1 MQPQNESIDHHLEAN
16 SLKNDPKVI
25 NGWAFFDCANSAYS
39 LVIVTAIFPAYF
51 LNIAP
56 DTISLAGW
64 NIPDSSLLSYALS
77 LAFFLLTI
85 VLPILSGIADYSG
98 QRKTFMR
105 LFSTFGAIS
114 CISIYF
120 FKSSAELWLGVSAYI
135 CAAIGYAGSLVF
147 YNSYLP
153 VIATEDMYDKV
164 SAKGFSYGYIGSTI
178 LLIINLLMIQLSP
191 DNYKGFAAQLSFLM
205 VGIWWLS
212 FSQITYNRLPKDET
226 GKPMTQLLTRGYKEL
241 YKTWQ
246 NIREYPV
253 ITRFLAAFF
262 FYNAG
267 VQAVLYLAT
276 VFADKELHFESA
288 ELIILVLI
296 LQIVAAIGAWLF
308 AKISD
313 AQGNKFA
320 LLILL
325 SGWVAI
331 CVIGFYLT
339 GKTAFYALG
348 GFLGLVMGGIQ
359 SLSRSTYSKLLPE
372 NVTDTTAFFSF
383 LDVPDKLS
391 VILGTFTFGFVG
403 QLMGSIRYSL
413 LALGLYFI
421 LGLLLLIT
429 ISIKDKKI
437 FI

>member
-1 MQPQNESIDHHLEAN
+1 MQPQNEILNHN
-16 SLKNDPKVI
+16 SVGFQKNDPKVI
-25 NGWAFFDCANSAYS
+25 NGWAYFDCANSAYS

-51 LNIAP
+51 LSIAP
-56 DTISLAGW
+56 DTIAFAGL
-64 NIPDSSLLSYALS
+64 NIPDSSLLSYSLS
-77 LAFFLLTI
+77 FAFLLLTI
-85 VLPILSGIADYSG
+85 VLPVLSGIADYSG

-105 LFSTFGAIS
+105 LFTTFGAIS
-114 CISIYF
+114 CISMFF
-120 FKSSAELWLGVSAYI
+120 FKSPTDLWFGVTAYI

-164 SAKGFSYGYIGSTI
+164 SAKGFSYGYMGSTF

-191 DNYKGFAAQLSFLM
+191 DDYKGLAAQLSFLM

-212 FSQITYNRLPKDET
+212 FSQITYKRLPNDET

-246 NIREYPV
+246 NIRQYPV
-253 ITRFLAAFF
+253 ITRFLTAFF

-276 VFADKELHFESA
+276 VFADKELHFESS

-313 AQGNKFA
+313 VKGNKFA
-320 LLILL
+320 LVLLL
-325 SGWVAI
+325 SGWAAI

-339 GKTAFYALG
+339 GKIAFYALG
-348 GFLGLVMGGIQ
+348 GFLGMVMGGIQ

-383 LDVPDKLS
+383 MDVPDKLS

-403 QLMGSIRYSL
+403 QLMGNIRYSL

-421 LGLLLLIT
+421 IGLLLLWT

-437 FI
+437 LV

>member
-1 MQPQNESIDHHLEAN
+1 MQPQNEILDNNLGTGFQ
-16 SLKNDPKVI
+16 KNDPKII
-25 NGWAFFDCANSAYS
+25 NGWAFFDCANSAYN
-39 LVIVTAIFPAYF
+39 LVIGTAIFPAYF
-51 LNIAP
+51 LSIAP
-56 DTISLAGW
+56 DTISFAGL
-64 NIPDSSLLSYALS
+64 NIPDSSLLSYSLS
-77 LAFFLLTI
+77 LAFLLLTI

-98 QRKTFMR
+98 RRKTFMR
-105 LFSTFGAIS
+105 LFTTFGAIA
-114 CISIYF
+114 CVGMFF
-120 FKSSAELWLGVSAYI
+120 FKSPTDLWLGVSAYI

-164 SAKGFSYGYIGSTI
+164 SAKGFSYGYIGSTF

-191 DNYKGFAAQLSFLM
+191 DNYKGLAAQLSFLM
-205 VGIWWLS
+205 VGIWWLA
-212 FSQITYNRLPKDET
+212 FSQITYKWLPNDET
-226 GKPMTQLLTRGYKEL
+226 GKPMTNLLTRGYKEL

-276 VFADKELHFESA
+276 VFADKELHFKSA

-296 LQIVAAIGAWLF
+296 LQVVAAIGAWLF

-313 AQGNKFA
+313 AKGNKFA
-320 LLILL
+320 LVILL
-325 SGWVAI
+325 IGWAAI

-348 GFLGLVMGGIQ
+348 GLLGMVMGGIQ

-383 LDVPDKLS
+383 MDVPDKLS

-413 LALGLYFI
+413 LALAVYFVI
-421 LGLLLLIT
+421 GLLLLGT

-437 FI
+437 LI